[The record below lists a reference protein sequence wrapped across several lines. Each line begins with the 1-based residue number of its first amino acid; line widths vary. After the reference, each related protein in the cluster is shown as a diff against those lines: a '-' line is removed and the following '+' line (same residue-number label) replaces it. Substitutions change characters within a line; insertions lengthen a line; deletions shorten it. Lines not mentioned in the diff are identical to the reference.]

1 LHVLRRLLFRRLGGA
16 GPRLGELALKSA
28 DAVSQG
34 GQFVGRAPVGLRRA
48 PSLAGGPPRRAT
60 LAAARFAHAGE
71 EAAPIAAMLLREVDK
86 VKALNLIAAG
96 ICSSDAGTAE
106 APFRSLTM
114 ADIIPLAL
122 TCADYARI
130 MPLATG
136 EVKPE
141 GIALTMI
148 LGSRG
153 SWPARAEMLR
163 RAVQDPAVQ
172 GGEWSMAQYLYR
184 IDQGDRRYV
193 GLPVFPLRNFT
204 ARDLYIRRGGPI
216 RKPADLA
223 GQRIGM
229 YSYTASGSIW
239 YRHFLRFVGLDPAT
253 IEWWIGDIDTP
264 WSAPM
269 DHTLP
274 SGVRAP
280 LPGRSLSDMLM
291 AGELEA
297 IYSPPRPKAYHPQKG
312 PLARLFPDF
321 RQVEQEYFRKTGAF
335 PPQHLIVIRRQ
346 TWEANPWIAR
356 SLTEAFIA
364 ANDCFTAA
372 QKGFPYATPWLEA
385 ELEDTL
391 AVMGDDFHPYG
402 LEPNRVQIDAFAG
415 EAFRLGLT
423 TRLVTTEEYFADY
436 LQSC

>member
-1 LHVLRRLLFRRLGGA
+1 
-16 GPRLGELALKSA
+16 
-28 DAVSQG
+28 
-34 GQFVGRAPVGLRRA
+34 
-48 PSLAGGPPRRAT
+48 
-60 LAAARFAHAGE
+60 
-71 EAAPIAAMLLREVDK
+71 
-86 VKALNLIAAG
+86 
-96 ICSSDAGTAE
+96 
-106 APFRSLTM
+106 M
-114 ADIIPLAL
+114 ADIPITL

-136 EVKPE
+136 EVKPD

-216 RKPADLA
+216 RSAAELA
-223 GQRIGM
+223 GKRIGM

-239 YRHFLRFVGLDPAT
+239 YRHFLRFIGLEPST
-253 IEWWIGDIDTP
+253 IQWWIGDIDTP

-269 DHTLP
+269 DQTLP
-274 SGVRAP
+274 PGVNAP
-280 LPGRSLSDMLM
+280 AKGRSLSDMLI
-291 AGELEA
+291 AGELDA
-297 IYSPPRPKAYHPQKG
+297 IYSPPRPEAYHPRTG
-312 PLARLFPDF
+312 PIVRLFPDF
-321 RQVEQEYFRKTGAF
+321 RLVEQEYFLKTGAF
-335 PPQHLIVIRRQ
+335 PPQHLIVLRREA
-346 TWEANPWIAR
+346 WEANPRIAKR
-356 SLTEAFIA
+356 LTEAFIA

-385 ELEDTL
+385 ELEETA
-391 AVMGDDFHPYG
+391 AVMGEDFHPYG
-402 LEPNRVQIDAFAG
+402 LERNRSQIDAFAG

-423 TRLVTTEEYFADY
+423 SRQITTEDYFADY
-436 LQSC
+436 LKGG